1 MGARHGQVGEGV
13 GVEQE
18 DQLADH
24 ARQGVAEQLP
34 HEDGRDDDAESERL
48 RQHVEAIC
56 APDGDGSD
64 LVRVSRARARVR
76 VRVRGRGRV
85 RTRTLTLTPT
95 PTLTLTLTR

>member
-1 MGARHGQVGEGV
+1 M

-48 RQHVEAIC
+48 RKHVEAIR
-56 APDGDGSD
+56 APDDDGGHVLAEGFDAGAHGDGLSATC
-64 LVRVSRARARVR
+64 SRCA
-76 VRVRGRGRV
+76 
-85 RTRTLTLTPT
+85 
-95 PTLTLTLTR
+95 